1 MKTKTTT
8 QTDTT
13 MITSTE
19 RATDKVPHKT
29 YSSMDEM
36 LAHDFED
43 MKKIATTPTPAKKT
57 PAYPDPRQALRDI
70 EAHSK
75 SPKDVI
81 AKLDAQE
88 AAEKEAE
95 EFASSHNIS
104 EITIFNAETHP
115 EFGNIRTLTID
126 GEPWFVGKD
135 VCAVFNDKN
144 HNRSL
149 GRIDS
154 GDKISLPIKDSLNR
168 TQKAV
173 FVNESGLYS
182 LLFSMQPQKANNDGV
197 SDAYPI
203 EIQQRI
209 EKLHQFKHW
218 VTAEVLPTI
227 RKTGGY
233 INQGQEDLFVDT
245 YLPFLDENYKN
256 LFKLNLQVIDQLNG
270 KLRKQNIIIETQ
282 KQDIK
287 DFQDAIATYT
297 KDVPLATKRM
307 LINRLIRFPG
317 TNFGLRWMVLY
328 REFDNV
334 YHMNVKARMNK
345 YNATHTPMCKSQM
358 EFIDL
363 HLGMINELFDLAVKL
378 YKSDYEALIQQMYD
392 AREIDFDSIA

>member
-1 MKTKTTT
+1 
-8 QTDTT
+8 

-19 RATDKVPHKT
+19 KATDKVARAF

-43 MKKIATTPTPAKKT
+43 MKKVATTPTKKT
-57 PAYPDPRQALRDI
+57 PAYADPRQALRDI
-70 EAHSK
+70 EEHSK
-75 SPKDVI
+75 TPQDVI
-81 AKLDAQE
+81 AELDAEE
-88 AAEKEAE
+88 AAEKA
-95 EFASSHNIS
+95 ATQNIS
-104 EITIFNAETHP
+104 EIQIFNSNLHP
-115 EFGNIRTLTID
+115 EFGNLRTLTID

-135 VCAVFNDKN
+135 VAEALGYFNTSKAIITHVADE
-144 HNRSL
+144 
-149 GRIDS
+149 
-154 GDKISLPIKDSLNR
+154 DKIIKMLPNSQNGKTIGK
-168 TQKAV
+168 TYII
-173 FVNESGLYS
+173 NESGLYS
-182 LLFSMQPQKANNDGV
+182 LILSSKLEKAK
-197 SDAYPI
+197 P
-203 EIQQRI
+203 
-209 EKLHQFKHW
+209 FKHW

-233 INQGQEDLFVDT
+233 INQGQEDLFIDT
-245 YLPFLDENYKN
+245 YMPFLDENYKN
-256 LFKLNLQVIDQLNG
+256 LFKLNLQALDQQN
-270 KLRKQNIIIETQ
+270 KTIRKQKVIIETQ

-287 DFQDAIATYT
+287 DFQEALDAYT

-334 YHMNVKARMNK
+334 YHMSVKVRMNK

-378 YKSDYEALIQQMYD
+378 FKSDYEALIQQMYD
-392 AREIDFDSIA
+392 AREIDFDSINLN

>member
-1 MKTKTTT
+1 MKTKN
-8 QTDTT
+8 TDTT

-19 RATDKVPHKT
+19 KATDKVARAF

-43 MKKIATTPTPAKKT
+43 MKKVATTPTKKT
-57 PAYPDPRQALRDI
+57 PAYADPRQTLRDI
-70 EAHSK
+70 EEHSK
-75 SPKDVI
+75 TPQDVI
-81 AKLDAQE
+81 AELDAEE
-88 AAEKEAE
+88 AAEKAE
-95 EFASSHNIS
+95 QLNNHSIS
-104 EITIFNAETHP
+104 EVTIFSDNLHP
-115 EFGNIRTLTID
+115 EFGNLRGLTID

-135 VCAVFNDKN
+135 VAEALGYQNGSRDI
-144 HNRSL
+144 NRHVAEEDRQNYRNGTFES
-149 GRIDS
+149 
-154 GDKISLPIKDSLNR
+154 NR
-168 TQKAV
+168 GMTII
-173 FVNESGLYS
+173 NESGLYS
-182 LLFSMQPQKANNDGV
+182 LILS
-197 SDAYPI
+197 S
-203 EIQQRI
+203 
-209 EKLHQFKHW
+209 KLESAKVFKHW

-233 INQGQEDLFVDT
+233 INHGQEDLFIDT
-245 YLPFLDENYKN
+245 YMPFLDENYKN
-256 LFKLNLQVIDQLNG
+256 LFKLNLQALDQQN
-270 KLRKQNIIIETQ
+270 KTIRKQKVIIETQ

-287 DFQDAIATYT
+287 DFQEAIDAYT

-345 YNATHTPMCKSQM
+345 YNVTHTPMCKSQM

-378 YKSDYEALIQQMYD
+378 FKSDYEALIQQMYD
-392 AREIDFDSIA
+392 AREIDFDSINLN